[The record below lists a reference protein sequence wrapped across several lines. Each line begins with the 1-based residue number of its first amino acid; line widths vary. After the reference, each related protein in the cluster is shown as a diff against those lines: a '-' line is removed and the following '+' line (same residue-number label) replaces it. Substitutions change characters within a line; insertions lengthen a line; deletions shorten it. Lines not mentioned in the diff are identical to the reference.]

1 MRREIK
7 IAGLEKIN
15 AISEA
20 GEGTVFRGHRVKEI
34 ETIVKIL
41 PYPVHLEKK
50 DDPGTITY
58 LREIKRLKHLN
69 HVPNI
74 HVVKIFQ
81 TGLTEKDLFPYI
93 ETELIKGPDLDE
105 LLTLPNNAVFKLDQV
120 IDLAS
125 QLADALAHC
134 HSAMVK
140 HSHIN
145 SNNIRLNSET
155 GSYVLLNFGRI
166 LLTDEQRKAELEHAR
181 APEYLAPEQYNGEI
195 LFETDNYSIGMVLFQ
210 VLTGTLP
217 ERRDP
222 ESNLT
227 ADGDKI
233 PTPSIG
239 QQIKERRYENLPLS
253 WTDAE
258 KKQEMIIP
266 VWLSNVVS
274 ICLQEDPSKRY
285 SNGIKLQEA
294 LKSNLAKGRE
304 TTLTENTI
312 ASVKP
317 AEKKEV
323 ITAPLTTPPAVSSLQ
338 TKETTDKPKDA
349 DDKDAEI
356 KRLKALIIQ
365 KEGQLDVYKYQTA
378 DYNPDS
384 NKLNL
389 SKPVFYALL
398 ALIALLG
405 AFATYSYFFRKP
417 ESLSTITTYSDS
429 DTTGYGADTFQNLT
443 ADMYADSL
451 SAIDTAAL
459 VRSLPPIPEDEDEQ
473 ATTKTNLNKSNEE
486 EAKPKPTVKKP
497 VEKKAETSSTTQTAK
512 STPKRTRSKLEP
524 EPYQNPEYYEPRTS
538 KPVNNKYTLAVAKA
552 YFYDK
557 PDIRT
562 RRPVYLSNAN
572 DSELTASED
581 TNGFIYVV
589 FFNTDREIT
598 KGWLRKVDLRRIN

>member
-7 IAGLEKIN
+7 IAGLDKIDAVN
-15 AISEA
+15 ES
-20 GEGTVFRGHRVKEI
+20 GEGTVFRGRRVKEI

-41 PYPVHLEKK
+41 PYPVNLDRK
-50 DDPGTITY
+50 DDPGTLAY
-58 LREIKRLKHLN
+58 LREVKRLKHLN

-74 HVVKIFQ
+74 HVVKILN
-81 TGLTEKDLFPYI
+81 TGLTENDQFPYI
-93 ETELIKGPDLDE
+93 EAELIKGPDLEE

-120 IDLAS
+120 VDLAT
-125 QLADALAHC
+125 QLTDALAHS

-140 HSHIN
+140 HGRIN

-155 GSYVLLNFGRI
+155 GSYVLLNFGRTF
-166 LLTDEQRKAELEHAR
+166 LTDEQRRAELKHAR
-181 APEYLAPEQYNGEI
+181 APEYLASEQLNGEI
-195 LFETDNYSIGMVLFQ
+195 LFETDIYGLGIILFQ

-217 ERRDP
+217 ERQSAD
-222 ESNLT
+222 SNLT
-227 ADGDKI
+227 ADPDKI
-233 PTPSIG
+233 PAPSIG

-253 WTDAE
+253 WTDIE

-266 VWLSNVVS
+266 VWLSNIVS

-294 LKSNLAKGRE
+294 LKASQAKGKE
-304 TTLTENTI
+304 SASSENTI
-312 ASVKP
+312 APIKP

-323 ITAPLTTPPAVSSLQ
+323 IPTPIAPPPVVSAPQ
-338 TKETTDKPKDA
+338 KEGIEKPKDA

-365 KEGQLDVYKYQTA
+365 KEGQLDVYKYQSA

-398 ALIALLG
+398 GLIILFGVIA
-405 AFATYSYFFRKP
+405 AYSYFFRKP
-417 ESLSTITTYSDS
+417 ESLSTMTTYTDS
-429 DTTGYGADTFQNLT
+429 DTTGYEADSFQNLT

-459 VRSLPPIPEDEDEQ
+459 VRSLPPIPEEDEK
-473 ATTKTNLNKSNEE
+473 ATTETSSSKSNEE
-486 EAKPKPTVKKP
+486 DARPKPAVKKP
-497 VEKKAETSSTTQTAK
+497 AEKKTETRSTTSKTAR
-512 STPKRTRSKLEP
+512 STPKKTQSKLDP
-524 EPYQNPEYYEPRTS
+524 EPDQNPEYYEPKTNRSVT
-538 KPVNNKYTLAVAKA
+538 NRYTLAVQKA

-572 DSELTASED
+572 ESELTASED
-581 TNGFIYVV
+581 TNGFIYVI
-589 FFNTDREIT
+589 FFNTDRQIT
-598 KGWLRKVDLRRIN
+598 KGWLRKVDLRRVD